1 MTKIETPLKDC
12 YIIEPQVFGDARGYF
27 YESFNQKKFN
37 DLVGS
42 DVTFVQDN
50 QSMSTKGVLRGLH
63 YQTTQ
68 TQGKFVRVIKGE
80 VYDVAV
86 DLRKSSP
93 SFGKSFGVLLTEE
106 NKKMF
111 WVPPGFAHGFLV
123 LSETAEFF
131 YKVTDYYHPGSDVS
145 LKWNDPELKIE
156 WPKTEG
162 PFLKDKDANGLSFKD
177 CPKF

>member
-1 MTKIETPLKDC
+1 MTKIDTPLKDC
-12 YIIEPQVFGDARGYF
+12 YIIEPQIFRDERGYF
-27 YESFNQKKFN
+27 FESFNQKKFN
-37 DLVGS
+37 DLVQANI
-42 DVTFVQDN
+42 TFVQDN
-50 QSMSTKGVLRGLH
+50 QSKSTKGVLRGLH

-68 TQGKFVRVIKGE
+68 TQGKLVSVIKGE

-86 DLRKSSP
+86 DLRQDSP
-93 SFGKSFGVLLTEE
+93 TFGKSFGVHLSEE
-106 NKKMF
+106 NKKLF

-145 LKWNDPELKIE
+145 LKWSDPELNIQ

-162 PFLKDKDANGLSFKD
+162 PFLKDKDANGQSFKN